1 MAIELAS
8 AYVSL
13 VPSATGFRKVIDK
26 ELGQVGDDVSATGE
40 DAGQRFGAG
49 FGSKAALALGGVGL
63 AIGGALVKGTM
74 DAIDRQG
81 ANAQLA
87 ASLGLD
93 DATAAK
99 VGEVAGDVW
108 ANNFGENIGQVNEAI
123 TAISTNLGDLS
134 LMDSTDIQ
142 GMAEQALTLSNIL
155 GEDVSRAARGVG
167 QLIAND
173 LVSDSTSGFD
183 LIAAAA
189 QKLPQEMRGELI
201 DTIEEYA
208 SSFDE
213 LGITG
218 EQAISAITRSVGA
231 GARNTDLAADALKE
245 FSIRAIDGSDL
256 TIDAYKRLGRNAEE
270 TMQTIA
276 NGGPEAAQA
285 TSEIIQALAG
295 VGDQVLQEQLGVAL
309 FGTQFE
315 DLGIDAVAA
324 LDPMIGT
331 LDNIEGSTQRAA
343 DAVGGTFSGRLE
355 LLKRKGI
362 DLLIR
367 AGEKL
372 LPFLERVIT
381 GVEAF
386 IAVVFEGEG
395 TTGASGFVGLMEEL
409 GAIVLNDVV
418 PAFEQVVDIGRQ
430 IVDFFANNQ
439 AALIAVAAV
448 IGVVV
453 VGAFIAWAVSAA
465 AAAVAT
471 LAALAPF
478 ILMAAAVAA
487 TAAAVIWAYQNWDWF
502 RAAVDAVAGFLK
514 DTLWP
519 ILKTVASFII
529 DELVPAVAEIV
540 GWLKDKLADNISNIA
555 SLFSDLW
562 NAGIELKDQLVAAF
576 DAIVDFVTEL
586 PGRLM
591 DAGKGLW
598 DFITQPFEDAMNSIR
613 SLWNDTVGGFSVT
626 LPDWFPIG
634 GGSGFTIPKLH
645 SGGIVPGR
653 SGSETL
659 ALLQA
664 GELVISAAD
673 TRAMMAVDPAPEG
686 AGGRTPLIGTLV
698 SDNRRP
704 LLEELV
710 ELQHLLPA
718 A

>member
-1 MAIELAS
+1 MAS

-13 VPSATGFRKVIDK
+13 VPSATGFRKAIDK
-26 ELGQVGDDVSATGE
+26 ELGGVGDQVSATGE
-40 DAGQRFGAG
+40 DAGTRFGAG

-74 DAIDRQG
+74 DAIDRQA
-81 ANAQLA
+81 ANAQLV

-123 TAISTNLGDLS
+123 AAISTNLGDLS
-134 LMDSTDIQ
+134 LMEGSDIQ
-142 GMAEQALTLSNIL
+142 ELAEQALTLSTIL

-167 QLIAND
+167 QLIANG
-173 LVSDSTSGFD
+173 LVKDSTLGFD

-189 QKLPQEMRGELI
+189 QRLPQEMRGELI
-201 DTIEEYA
+201 DTVEEYS
-208 SSFDE
+208 SSFEE
-213 LGITG
+213 LGLTG
-218 EQAISAITRSVGA
+218 EQAISAITRSVSA

-245 FSIRAIDGSDL
+245 FSIRSIDGSDL
-256 TIDAYKRLGRNAEE
+256 TIDAYKRLGFNAEQM
-270 TMQTIA
+270 MQTIA
-276 NGGPEAAQA
+276 NGGPAAAQA
-285 TSEIIQALAG
+285 TSDIIRAVAG

-315 DLGIDAVAA
+315 DLGVDAVAA
-324 LDPMIGT
+324 LDPLAGS
-331 LDNIEGSTQRAA
+331 LDNIEGATGRAA
-343 DAVGGTFSGRLE
+343 DALGDTFSARLE
-355 LLKRKGI
+355 ALKRKGF
-362 DLLIR
+362 DALIKV
-367 AGEKL
+367 GERL
-372 LPFLERVIT
+372 LPFLEQVVA
-381 GVEAF
+381 GVESF
-386 IAVVFEGEG
+386 IDVVFRGEG

-409 GAIVLNDVV
+409 GAIVLTDVV
-418 PAFEQVVDIGRQ
+418 PAFRQMVDIGRQ
-430 IVDFFANNQ
+430 IVEFFANNQ
-439 AALIAVAAV
+439 TALAAVAAV

-471 LAALAPF
+471 LAAIAPF

-540 GWLKDKLADNISNIA
+540 GWLANQLADNISNIA
-555 SLFSDLW
+555 GLFSDLW
-562 NAGIELKDQLVAAF
+562 NAGIEMKDQLVAAF
-576 DAIVDFVTEL
+576 NAVVDFVTEL
-586 PGRLM
+586 PGRLL
-591 DAGKGLW
+591 DAGAGMW
-598 DFITQPFEDAMNSIR
+598 DFLTQPFEDAMNSIR

-626 LPDWFPIG
+626 LPDWMPFG
-634 GGSGFTIPKLH
+634 GGQGFTIPKLH

-653 SGSETL
+653 TGSETL

-673 TRAMMAVDPAPEG
+673 TRALMAVDAAPG
-686 AGGRTPLIGTLV
+686 GDGGRAPLVGTLV
-698 SDNRRP
+698 TDPGRP
-704 LLEELV
+704 LLEQLV
-710 ELQHLLPA
+710 ELQHLMPA